1 MPFLKSKII
10 DWLKV
15 LLLLLDDIVAL
26 AIVLLALHFLH
37 LQIPVPLVVV
47 LGILF
52 VPVVL
57 LVHIKVIPSFHLR
70 QITGREGM
78 IGLKGRVVR
87 ALRPKGMVMIR
98 GEDWKARTEGGP
110 IRTGET
116 VEVTG
121 INGLVLTVA
130 RPEEIKQ

>member
-1 MPFLKSKII
+1 MPFSKSDII

-15 LLLLLDDIVAL
+15 LLVLLDEIV
-26 AIVLLALHFLH
+26 VLIIFFVVLHFLH
-37 LQIPVPLVVV
+37 VELPAWLLVV
-47 LGILF
+47 LGIII

-57 LVHIKVIPSFHLR
+57 LIHLKVIPSFHMK

-78 IGLKGRVVR
+78 IGQQGKVVR
-87 ALRPKGMVMIR
+87 PLSPEGMVRIR
-98 GEDWKARTEGGP
+98 GEDWKARVEDGP

-121 INGLVLTVA
+121 IKGLVLTVT
-130 RPEEIKQ
+130 RPEEIKK